1 MLIARALRN
10 FRHAILQPV
19 KLAWTTLAILAGV
32 VFLHADSG
40 TIEGIR
46 RSFEN
51 PPDDC
56 RILMRWWWFGPAV
69 NERELDRELHV
80 MRDAGI
86 GGVEIQPVY
95 PLELD
100 DAQAGIKNL
109 PYLSPQFL
117 SALRDAAVTA
127 RSLGLR
133 VDLTLSSGWPYGG
146 PHTPINDAAGR
157 LRIEQVNVPEGARTV
172 PIPAMEN
179 GETLIATFIGGQQ
192 VKSANHGRVEIPPGL
207 SGSDLLYF
215 FIASRTGQQ
224 VKRTAVGAEGFVLDH
239 YSRSAIEDHLAAVA
253 DLLMQAFGE
262 HPPYSVF
269 SDSLEVFGA
278 DWTNDYLSEFRN
290 RRGYDLT
297 PYLPALVRDIGT
309 NTRAI
314 RHDWAKTLTELA
326 EQHYLTPVR
335 EWAHSHHTLF
345 RSQTYGEPPVILSS
359 NQYVDLPEGE
369 HGPYWRRFSAA
380 RWASSAC
387 HLYGKPITSTET
399 WTWLHSPSFRA
410 TPLDLKA
417 EADRHFIE
425 GINQLVG
432 HGWPY
437 SPPGEPEP
445 GWRFYA
451 AAGLNDHNPWFDVMP
466 DLARYLQRVSFLLRQ
481 GRPAN
486 DVAIYLPTDDA
497 WARLQ
502 PGHVALD
509 EMTDVLLGPVLMP
522 AVLNAGYNFD
532 FIDDRAMEAVGIPY
546 QVLILPGIERI
557 PLATLQRI
565 DRFVRSG
572 GFVIATR
579 SVPSLGTGLLEAKSD
594 TTQIKELS
602 RRIFQSGSKNAR
614 FVAADQDV
622 ASTLNELLPA
632 DFATD
637 TAAAPSI
644 GFIHRKLSSADIY
657 FVANASN
664 HSVSTTAS
672 IRVSGREPQWWDPF
686 DGQASPAHFEISKGR
701 TNVPLALAPYESKVL
716 VFAGGLGPSASSTPV
731 ATVPRVPPIDISAD
745 WNVTFLGTGQTTTM
759 QHLHSWTDDEPTR
772 FYSGRAKYEKTVE
785 LPPSFLKDAAT
796 VTLDFGPGVQVEPA
810 LEETPG
816 MHALLDS
823 PVREAAVVAVNGKRA
838 GFIWHPPYELE
849 IKAYLH
855 PGQNQ
860 LQITVGNLAIN
871 EMSGVAPPDYRLL
884 NLRYGERFVPQDMQG
899 LKPLPSGIL
908 KPIQLIAK

>member
-1 MLIARALRN
+1 M
-10 FRHAILQPV
+10 
-19 KLAWTTLAILAGV
+19 KLAWTAVAIAIGV
-32 VFLHADSG
+32 ALVQADSASVDN
-40 TIEGIR
+40 IR
-46 RSFEN
+46 RSFQN

-56 RILMRWWWFGPAV
+56 RILMRWWWFGAAV
-69 NERELDRELHV
+69 NKTELDRELHV
-80 MRDAGI
+80 MKNAGI

-100 DAQAGIKNL
+100 DTQTGARNL
-109 PYLSPQFL
+109 RYLSPEFL
-117 SALRDAAVTA
+117 QAVRDAAATA

-133 VDLTLSSGWPYGG
+133 VDVTLGSGWPYGG
-146 PHTPINDAAGR
+146 PHTPVNEAAGR
-157 LRIEQVNVPEGARTV
+157 LRIEQVNVPEGTRSV
-172 PIPAMEN
+172 PVPAMEN
-179 GETLIATFIGGQQ
+179 GETLIAAFIGGEQ
-192 VKSANHGRVEIPPGL
+192 VNRVDHGRVDIPAGL

-224 VKRTAVGAEGFVLDH
+224 VKRSAAGAEGFVLDH
-239 YSRSAIEDHLAAVA
+239 YSRAAVEDHLASVG
-253 DLLMQAFGE
+253 DPLLQTFGE
-262 HPPYSVF
+262 HPPHSVF
-269 SDSLEVFGA
+269 SDSLEVYGS
-278 DWTNDYLSEFRN
+278 DWTNDFLAEFRK

-297 PYLPALVRDIGT
+297 PYLAALVRDIGT

-326 EQHYLTPVR
+326 EQDYLAPIR

-359 NQYVDLPEGE
+359 NQFVDLPEGE

-387 HLYGKPITSTET
+387 HLYGRPITSTET

-451 AAGLNDHNPWFDVMP
+451 AAALNEHNPWFDVMP
-466 DLARYLQRVSFLLRQ
+466 DITKYLQRVSFLLRQ
-481 GRPAN
+481 GQPAN
-486 DVAIYLPTDDA
+486 DIAIYVPTDDA

-509 EMTDVLLGPVLMP
+509 EMTDVLLGPVLIP

-546 QVLILPGIERI
+546 KALILPGIERI
-557 PLATLQRI
+557 PLATMERFE
-565 DRFVRSG
+565 RFVRGG
-572 GFVIATR
+572 GFIIATR
-579 SVPSLGTGLLEAKSD
+579 SLPSLGTGLLEEKSD
-594 TTQIKELS
+594 TTHINELS
-602 RRIFQSGSKNAR
+602 RRIFQSGLKNTR
-614 FVAADQDV
+614 FVVSDQNV
-622 ASTLNELLPA
+622 ASALNELLPP
-632 DFATD
+632 DFAVD
-637 TAAAPSI
+637 ASAAPSI
-644 GFIHRKLSSADIY
+644 GFVHRKLSSADVY
-657 FVANASN
+657 FIANASN
-664 HSVSTTAS
+664 RAVSTTAS
-672 IRVSGREPQWWDPF
+672 VRVSGREPQWWKPF
-686 DGQASPAHFEISKGR
+686 DGQSSPADFQISNGR
-701 TNVPLALAPYESKVL
+701 TNVPLALAPYESKIL
-716 VFAGGLGPSASSTPV
+716 VFSGNPGSSGSSTPV
-731 ATVPRVPPIDISAD
+731 GTVPRVPPIDISSD
-745 WNVTFLGTGQTTTM
+745 WKITFLKTGQTITM
-759 QHLHSWTDDEPTR
+759 QHLRSWTDDEATR
-772 FYSGRAKYEKTVE
+772 FYSGRAVYEKTVQIAE
-785 LPPSFLKDAAT
+785 SFLSQPAN
-796 VTLDFGPGVQVEPA
+796 VMLDFGPGTPVEPA
-810 LEETPG
+810 REETPG

-823 PVREAAVVAVNGKRA
+823 PLREAAVVVVNGKRA
-838 GFIWHPPYELE
+838 GFIWHPPYELD

-855 PGQNQ
+855 AGQNQ

-871 EMSGVAPPDYRLL
+871 EMSGVAPPDYKLL

-899 LKPLPSGIL
+899 LRPLPSGIL
-908 KPIQLIAK
+908 KPIQIVPK